1 MKSVWSKTS
10 FICHLINQRVGTTQ
24 LPFSVAGLT
33 QQGVMHIDDNIN
45 NQDAIGILTEEN
57 FIAGIVCDGCTGTHA
72 EFKRGSSNNEVGAK
86 LTTYLSMRLL
96 KKILSEGELS
106 GEAVINEFSKRMV
119 DSVNSIVNFFCED
132 EKEKELFIAD
142 FLTTTVV
149 GFFVNQN
156 KYVIFHSGDGIIVL
170 NEDIY
175 SLNDDSGSYF
185 VSSILEN
192 NKDNN
197 TAKVFAEGET
207 DKQEITEKSETGQE
221 FKIFAEGE
229 TDKLTNLFLAT
240 DGFSDF
246 IDNYRDIFLN
256 FVNISDHLKQK
267 GFNPNFVRDFR
278 KQVVWDKK
286 IMERIELKNWFKDD
300 SSFIFLKRMKD
311 NA

>member
-10 FICHLINQRVGTTQ
+10 FICHLINQRMGTTQ

-33 QQGVMHIDDNIN
+33 QQGVVHMDDNIN

-72 EFKRGSSNNEVGAK
+72 ELKRGSSNNEVGAK
-86 LTTYLSMRLL
+86 LITYLSMKLL
-96 KKILSEGELS
+96 KKIVSEGELS
-106 GEAVINEFSKRMV
+106 GEAVINEFSKRIV
-119 DSVNSIVNFFCED
+119 DSINSIVKLFCED

-142 FLTTTVV
+142 FLTATIV

-156 KYVIFHSGDGIIVL
+156 KYVIFHSGDGIIIL

-185 VSSILEN
+185 VSSVLGKNGDDKIF
-192 NKDNN
+192 
-197 TAKVFAEGET
+197 KVFAEGET
-207 DKQEITEKSETGQE
+207 DK
-221 FKIFAEGE
+221 
-229 TDKLTNLFLAT
+229 LTSLFLAT

-246 IDNYRDIFLN
+246 MDNYREVFLK
-256 FVNISDHLKQK
+256 FVNTPVHLKRK

-278 KQVVWDKK
+278 KQVVWDRQIK
-286 IMERIELKNWFKDD
+286 ERIELKNWFKDD
-300 SSFIFLKRMKD
+300 SSFIFLKRIKDD